1 MTLGHHHRGAG
12 IMVLSKHAA
21 KRMQQRGIPEQVID
35 WLVAYGEVDH
45 RAGAELYY
53 FNKRSR
59 RALARDV
66 SARLL
71 RRFDK
76 ALDAYL
82 VCAEGRIA
90 TVGHR
95 YQRVARH

>member
-1 MTLGHHHRGAG
+1 MR
-12 IMVLSKHAA
+12 ISRHAA

-35 WLVAYGEVDH
+35 WLVAYGEGDH
-45 RAGAELYY
+45 QAGAEL
-53 FNKRSR
+53 FFFTRRSR

-66 SARLL
+66 SARLM
-71 RRFDK
+71 RRYEK

-82 VCAEGRIA
+82 VCAEGKIA

>member
-1 MTLGHHHRGAG
+1 
-12 IMVLSKHAA
+12 MVLSEHAA

-35 WLVAYGEVDH
+35 WLVAYGEIDH
-45 RAGAELYY
+45 QQGAEPY
-53 FNKRSR
+53 FFSKRSR

>member
-1 MTLGHHHRGAG
+1 M
-12 IMVLSKHAA
+12 SKHAA

-35 WLVAYGEVDH
+35 WLVAYGEIDH
-45 RAGAELYY
+45 QQGAELY
-53 FNKRSR
+53 FFSKRSR

-82 VCAEGRIA
+82 VCAQGRIA

>member
-1 MTLGHHHRGAG
+1 
-12 IMVLSKHAA
+12 MVLSKHAA

-35 WLVAYGEVDH
+35 WLVAYGEIDH
-45 RAGAELYY
+45 QQGAELY
-53 FNKRSR
+53 FFSKRSR

-82 VCAEGRIA
+82 VCAQGRIA

>member
-1 MTLGHHHRGAG
+1 
-12 IMVLSKHAA
+12 MVLSKHAA

-45 RAGAELYY
+45 QQGAELY
-53 FNKRSR
+53 FFSKRSR

-82 VCAEGRIA
+82 VCAQGRIA

>member
-1 MTLGHHHRGAG
+1 
-12 IMVLSKHAA
+12 MVLSKHAA
-21 KRMQQRGIPEQVID
+21 KRMQQRAIPEQVID
-35 WLVAYGEVDH
+35 WLVAYGEIDH
-45 RAGAELYY
+45 QQGAELY
-53 FNKRSR
+53 FFSKRSR